1 MGEVLSAQRMLR
13 EEVDVV
19 CDYHQVADLELR
31 VHASRSVAYKESL
44 YAEFVH
50 YAYRERNFLHV
61 VAFIIVEA
69 SFHSHYVNVAELA
82 ENQFAGVSL
91 HRRNG
96 EVRYFRVRKL
106 VAVSDF

>member
-1 MGEVLSAQRMLR
+1 MPPEALLTK
-13 EEVDVV
+13 
-19 CDYHQVADLELR
+19 R
-31 VHASRSVAYKESL
+31 VFMPSSYIMRI
-44 YAEFVH
+44 
-50 YAYRERNFLHV
+50 ERNFLHV
-61 VAFIIVEA
+61 VAFIIVET
-69 SFHSHYVNVAELA
+69 SFHCHYVNVAELA